1 MIIKIIVFFIRSFT
15 LVLDI
20 HLWYR
25 ARLWAYY
32 FWKFF
37 LYLQAYT
44 QLIIHKFTLL
54 YIHSLNLSLFFC
66 DILYYS
72 NNFYDSPRGWKI
84 KIGCLY
90 TMKYLTI
97 HIDCTATFQTSW
109 RRHWPSAD
117 CGLCIMSEYTG
128 KRRTRWR

>member
-1 MIIKIIVFFIRSFT
+1 MCFLYVYLS
-15 LVLDI
+15 LHI
-20 HLWYR
+20 HLSLRYS
-25 ARLWAYY
+25 LVVKSTVVSIL
-32 FWKFF
+32 FLKVL

-66 DILYYS
+66 DVLYYS
-72 NNFYDSPRGWKI
+72 NNFYDSPREWKI

-97 HIDCTATFQTSW
+97 HIDCTATFQIS
-109 RRHWPSAD
+109 RRRYWPSGD
-117 CGLCIMSEYTG
+117 CELCIMSEYTE